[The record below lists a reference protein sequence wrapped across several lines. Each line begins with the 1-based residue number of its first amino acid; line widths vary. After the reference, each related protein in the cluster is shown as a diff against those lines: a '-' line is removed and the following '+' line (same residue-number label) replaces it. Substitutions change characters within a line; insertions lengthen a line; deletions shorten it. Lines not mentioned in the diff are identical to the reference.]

1 MSISQF
7 VDPGFKEF
15 GVDKKGLAPM
25 TKFVNTTIRY
35 PQKSIDKDDDYL
47 EISLVKYKP
56 PGFIDFD
63 KEKKNIVSPTGSD
76 KNSKQRIEQTIQLPI
91 PSNIGDTN
99 QVSWG
104 KDEMNPLTATAAGGV
119 SGVLGGAS
127 LENLQTIAQGLL
139 GASSEVI
146 MKGGAQDAI
155 KTTVI
160 SKLVN
165 SLGANTSTSG
175 LISRA
180 TGQVL
185 NPNLEL
191 LFSGVNLRSFSFDFD
206 FTPRDSKESTI
217 VKTIIR
223 TFKIGMAPRTGGTA
237 DGAGLFI
244 SAPNVFILTYKSGK
258 NDHPFL
264 NVFKPCAL
272 VSMTTNYTGSGS
284 YSTYLDKTPVHMKM
298 SLGFTELNPI
308 YYEDYGTVKGING
321 VGY

>member
-1 MSISQF
+1 MSFSGPITANMI
-7 VDPGFKEF
+7 P
-15 GVDKKGLAPM
+15 
-25 TKFVNTTIRY
+25 VNTLRY
-35 PQKSIDKDDDYL
+35 PQKSIGKDDDYL
-47 EISLVKYKP
+47 EISLVKYKA
-56 PGFIDFD
+56 PGFISFNQ
-63 KEKKNIVSPTGSD
+63 EKKNIVAPTGSD
-76 KNSKQRIEQTIQLPI
+76 KNSNVKMIEQTIQLPI

-104 KDEMNPLTATAAGGV
+104 KDEMNPLTAAAASGI
-119 SGVLGGAS
+119 SGVFGSAS
-127 LENLQTIAQGLL
+127 PKDLQDIAQGLL

-146 MKGGAQDAI
+146 LKGGAQDLI
-155 KTTVI
+155 KSAVT
-160 SKLVN
+160 KALVN
-165 SLGANTSTSG
+165 SVGGNTSTSG
-175 LISRA
+175 LIARA

-206 FTPRDSKESTI
+206 FTPRDSKESKV

-272 VSMTTNYTGSGS
+272 VNMTTNYTGSGS
-284 YSTYLDKTPVHMKM
+284 YSTYPDSTPVHMKM

-308 YYEDYGTVKGING
+308 YYEDYVTVKGING

>member
-1 MSISQF
+1 MSFSGPRTANMI
-7 VDPGFKEF
+7 PAYT
-15 GVDKKGLAPM
+15 L
-25 TKFVNTTIRY
+25 RY
-35 PQKSIDKDDDYL
+35 PQKSIGKDDDYL
-47 EISLVKYKP
+47 EISLVKYNP

-63 KEKKNIVSPTGSD
+63 KEKKTIVSPTGSD
-76 KNSKQRIEQTIQLPI
+76 KNSNVEMIEQTIQLPI

-104 KDEMNPLTATAAGGV
+104 KDEMNPIAAAAVGSVNGMLTSSAV
-119 SGVLGGAS
+119 SD
-127 LENLQTIAQGLL
+127 LEDIVKGSL
-139 GASSEVI
+139 GASGEVI
-146 MKGGAQDAI
+146 LKGGAQDLI
-155 KTTVI
+155 KNAVI

-165 SLGANTSTSG
+165 SLGANTSASG

-206 FTPRDSKESTI
+206 FTPRDSKESKV
-217 VKTIIR
+217 VKNIIR
-223 TFKIGMAPRTGGTA
+223 TFKIGMAPRTGGTNE
-237 DGAGLFI
+237 GAGLFI

-272 VSMTTNYTGSGS
+272 VNMTTNYTGSGS

-308 YYEDYGTVKGING
+308 YYEDYVTVKGING

>member
-1 MSISQF
+1 MI
-7 VDPGFKEF
+7 PAYT
-15 GVDKKGLAPM
+15 L
-25 TKFVNTTIRY
+25 RY
-35 PQKSIDKDDDYL
+35 PQKSIGKDDDYL
-47 EISLVKYKP
+47 EISLVKYNP

-63 KEKKNIVSPTGSD
+63 KEKKTIVSPTGSD
-76 KNSKQRIEQTIQLPI
+76 KNSNVEMIEQTIQLPI

-104 KDEMNPLTATAAGGV
+104 KDEINPITAVAVGGVNAVLGSPSLKTLRNIAEKSLTA
-119 SGVLGGAS
+119 SG
-127 LENLQTIAQGLL
+127 
-139 GASSEVI
+139 EVI
-146 MKGGAQDAI
+146 LKGGAQDLI
-155 KTTVI
+155 KNAVI

-206 FTPRDSKESTI
+206 FTPRDSKESKV
-217 VKTIIR
+217 VKNIIR
-223 TFKIGMAPRTGGTA
+223 TFKIGMAPRTGGTNE
-237 DGAGLFI
+237 GAGLFI

-272 VSMTTNYTGSGS
+272 VNMTTNYTGSGS
-284 YSTYLDKTPVHMKM
+284 YSTYSDSTPVHMKM
-298 SLGFTELNPI
+298 NLGFTELNPI
-308 YYEDYGTVKGING
+308 YYEDYVTVKGITG

>member
-1 MSISQF
+1 MSFSGPITANQIP
-7 VDPGFKEF
+7 VYT
-15 GVDKKGLAPM
+15 L
-25 TKFVNTTIRY
+25 RY
-35 PQKSIDKDDDYL
+35 PQKSIGKDDDYL
-47 EISLVKYKP
+47 EISLVTYKP
-56 PGFIDFD
+56 PGFINFD
-63 KEKKNIVSPTGSD
+63 KEKKTIVSPTGSD
-76 KNSKQRIEQTIQLPI
+76 KNSNVEMIEKTIQLPI

-104 KDEMNPLTATAAGGV
+104 KDEINPLAAIGV
-119 SGVLGGAS
+119 GAITS
-127 LENLQTIAQGLL
+127 LLEAGSLQDIKNIPQGLL
-139 GASSEVI
+139 DASMGVI

-308 YYEDYGTVKGING
+308 YYEDYGTVKGKNG